1 MLVMMATEDCLQRGA
16 IMKLAKRFNMACS
29 TFYRLWEQVACMHAV
44 GIINFPKLVSQKKI
58 PGECLSI

>member
-29 TFYRLWEQVACMHAV
+29 TVYKLWECVACMHAT
-44 GIINFPKLVSQKKI
+44 GIINLPELVSWGEI
-58 PGECLSI
+58 PGECLCI